1 MNITRHKLTCIFLGR
16 HSLLLTH
23 HNEPGG
29 YTTTQEMV
37 QYAAVQKKPTKDQV
51 SDENV

>member
-1 MNITRHKLTCIFLGR
+1 MHFFLGR

-23 HNEPGG
+23 HNEPDG
-29 YTTTQEMV
+29 YTTTQDVV
-37 QYAAVQKKPTKDQV
+37 QYAAVQKKSTKDQV